1 MEEELDLY
9 AIWQVIVKRWKLIVL
24 LPILA
29 ALASLLVSI
38 FLITPQYTASTTL
51 MLTRPTDTSQI
62 LYQDIQVSRQL
73 VNTYREIIHSRRVL
87 EVAIANR
94 SLPYSVIELR
104 EKVDVQ
110 AVRDTE
116 LITVDVT
123 DPDPHLARDIANEL
137 ASAFMTEITEI
148 MQIENVSVVDEAV
161 LPEAPVS
168 PRVKMNVAVA
178 FVVGLMAAFGI
189 AFLIEYL
196 DRTIKDP
203 EEAQKL
209 LEIPVIGV
217 VPAVEGQNLFTMEDP
232 RSPASEAF
240 RSLRTNIQ
248 YSSVDK
254 PIKKILV
261 AGANPSCGK
270 STITANL
277 GVTMA
282 QSGGAVLL
290 IDADLRR
297 PTLHKFFETKS
308 EPGLTNLIFKEDIEP
323 ARVLRK
329 TEHEKLYLMPSGP
342 IPPYPAELLASERM
356 KKLIEYFAER
366 FDYIIFDSPPIIAV
380 TDAAILSRL
389 VDGTLLVLDYGR
401 VRKEEAAGA
410 LDQLARVQAN
420 VIGAVINAV
429 PQNSSHYDYHYY
441 YYYGSSSD
449 SPRKSRRKLKQRK
462 KSMEIAE
469 S

>member
-1 MEEELDLY
+1 LEEELDLF

-24 LPILA
+24 LPVLA

-38 FLITPQYTASTTL
+38 FLLTPQYTASTTL
-51 MLTRPTDTSQI
+51 MVTRPTDTSQI

-94 SLPYSVIELR
+94 SLPYNVTDLR

-110 AVRDTE
+110 SVRDTE

-123 DPDPHLARDIANEL
+123 DPEPQLARDIANVL
-137 ASAFMTEITEI
+137 ASAFMTEINEI

-161 LPEAPVS
+161 LPGGPVS
-168 PRVKMNVAVA
+168 PRIPLNVAVA

-189 AFLIEYL
+189 AFLVEYL

-203 EEAQKL
+203 EEVQKL
-209 LEIPVIGV
+209 LEIPVIGL

-240 RSLRTNIQ
+240 RTMRTNIQ
-248 YSSVDK
+248 YSSVDR
-254 PIKKILV
+254 PVKKILV
-261 AGANPSCGK
+261 AGANPACGK
-270 STITANL
+270 STIMANL

-290 IDADLRR
+290 VDADLRR
-297 PTLHKFFETKS
+297 PTLHNFFEINS
-308 EPGLTNLIFKEDIEP
+308 EPGLTNLIFKEDLDP
-323 ARVLRK
+323 AKLIQR
-329 TEHEKLYLMPSGP
+329 TEHKKLFILPSGP
-342 IPPYPAELLASERM
+342 IPPYPAELLASEKM
-356 KKLIEYFAER
+356 KKLIEYFAEH

-380 TDAAILSRL
+380 TDAAILSRM
-389 VDGTLLVLDYGR
+389 VDGTLMVLDYGR
-401 VRKEEAAGA
+401 VRKEDAAGA
-410 LDQLARVQAN
+410 IEQLSRVQAN
-420 VIGAVINAV
+420 VIGAVLNAV
-429 PQNSSHYDYHYY
+429 PQSSSYYDYQYY
-441 YYYGSSSD
+441 YYYGSST
-449 SPRKSRRKLKQRK
+449 PRHSRRKLKQRK
-462 KSMEIAE
+462 KQDKVIETAE
-469 S
+469 